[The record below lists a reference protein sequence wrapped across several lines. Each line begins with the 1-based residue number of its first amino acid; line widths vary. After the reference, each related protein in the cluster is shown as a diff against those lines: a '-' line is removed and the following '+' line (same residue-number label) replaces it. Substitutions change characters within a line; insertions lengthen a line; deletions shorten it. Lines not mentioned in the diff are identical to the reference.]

1 MEILRNLTTKY
12 SSLQIAL
19 KSFLFIV
26 IVFLIFFAINL
37 FINFK
42 NKSDSA
48 YNILSNE
55 QSMVM
60 LQDTRVHNWSEVEN
74 KVNPDSHDKR
84 TSSKS
89 K

>member
-1 MEILRNLTTKY
+1 MEILKNLASKY
-12 SSLQIAL
+12 SSLQIAF

-26 IVFLIFFAINL
+26 ILFLMFFAINL

-48 YNILSNE
+48 YTVLSNE

-74 KVNPDSHDKR
+74 KV
-84 TSSKS
+84 KS
-89 K
+89 QK

>member
-1 MEILRNLTTKY
+1 MEIIKNLSDKY
-12 SSLQIAL
+12 STLQVAL

-26 IVFLIFFAINL
+26 VLFLMFFAINL

-42 NKSDSA
+42 SKSDSA
-48 YNILSNE
+48 YTVLSNE
-55 QSMVM
+55 QSIVM

-74 KVNPDSHDKR
+74 KAKNSSHDKR
-84 TSSKS
+84 TPSKT